1 MTRKLIVP
9 FGLALFFAQAQTPRF
24 ALTIDSIMRGP
35 ELVGFEPAAVRWS
48 HDSTQVYFQWK
59 QYTDKDAAPM
69 DTYTANRDGSGLRKL
84 SDEEIKQ
91 LPPAGGDTTHDKR
104 LTVYSLSGDLFLY
117 DNTTG
122 KIQQLTKTTDTEAN
136 PRFLPDGKRIAFTR
150 GGNLYVMALD
160 SGVLVQMTDIRAAAA
175 TTQAA
180 PAGGGGRGQG
190 GGLGQGQGGRGQ
202 GGRGAAPPTGDAA
215 AGGAATSASQEYLKN
230 EQKELLDAV
239 RERVAV
245 REEADARRK
254 KDEPARKP
262 FTPTGRETV
271 AQLQL
276 SPDEKIVFATVSEP
290 GSPRST
296 IVPNYITESG
306 YTEDINGRSNVGDSQ
321 NTSRL
326 AMIDVATGEV
336 KWVDHGQRRMPPAAA
351 AAPQPPREGA
361 PPARAPAPQDRD
373 VQLSM
378 PLWSEDG
385 ARAVISARAADD
397 KDRWLLALDPATGK
411 TRVLAH
417 DRDDAWLGGPAAN
430 TFGWMKNDREIYFQS
445 ERSGFAHLYAVPFDG
460 GEPRALTSGQWEVIN
475 ARQSRDKS
483 VFYLTATRDGPFDQ
497 FLYQMNGDGGPLTRI
512 TQEPGRHVTTLSP
525 DERWIADVYSY
536 TNKPPDLYIR
546 ENDPKAVAKRI
557 TTSPSPEFA
566 QYPWL
571 DVPIVMVP
579 ARDGAKVPARLFQPA
594 GFQKGGPGVIFVH
607 GAGYLQNVDHKWST
621 SYYHEYLF
629 DHILMERGFTVID
642 VDYRGSAGYG
652 RDWRTAVYQHMG
664 GKDLDD
670 IVDAARYLAAQKGVD
685 PKKIGLWGG
694 SYGGFITLMAMFTQS
709 DVFAAGAALR
719 PVSDWALYNH
729 GYTSEILNLP
739 QTDAEAYRRSSPI
752 FFAQGLKGA
761 LLICHG
767 MVDTNV
773 EFEDTV
779 RLVEKLIELRKENWN
794 LAVYPVEDHGFR
806 QPASWADEYKR
817 ILALFE
823 KM

>member
-1 MTRKLIVP
+1 LTRKLIVP

-24 ALTIDSIMRGP
+24 SLTIDSIMRGP

-48 HDSTQVYFQWK
+48 HDSAHVYFQWK
-59 QYTDKDAAPM
+59 QYTDKDAAPL

-84 SDEEIKQ
+84 SDEEIKL

-104 LTVYSLSGDLFLY
+104 LTVYALSGDLYLY

-122 KIQQLTKTTDTEAN
+122 GIQQLTKTTDTEAN

-175 TTQAA
+175 ATQAA
-180 PAGGGGRGQG
+180 PAGGGGGRGQG
-190 GGLGQGQGGRGQ
+190 GGLGQGQGG
-202 GGRGAAPPTGDAA
+202 GRGAAPPTGAAA
-215 AGGAATSASQEYLKN
+215 AGGAPTTSASQDYLKN

-271 AQLQL
+271 GQLQL
-276 SPDEKIVFATVSEP
+276 SPDEKTVFATVSEP

-306 YTEDINGRSNVGDSQ
+306 YTEDINGRANVGDSQ

-326 AMIDVATGEV
+326 AMIDVTTGEV
-336 KWVDHGQRRMPPAAA
+336 KWVDHGQRRTPPAAAA
-351 AAPQPPREGA
+351 AAPQPPREGG
-361 PPARAPAPQDRD
+361 PPARTPAPQDRD

-385 ARAVISARAADD
+385 AKAVISARAADN

-417 DRDDAWLGGPAAN
+417 DHDDAWLGGPAAN

-445 ERSGFAHLYAVPFDG
+445 ERTGFAHLYAVAFDG

-483 VFYLTATRDGPFDQ
+483 LFYLTATKDGPFDQ

-525 DERWIADVYSY
+525 DEHWIADIYSY

-566 QYPWL
+566 RYPWL

-579 ARDGAKVPARLFQPA
+579 ARDGVKVPARLFQPA
-594 GFQKGGPGVIFVH
+594 SFKKGGPGVIFVH
-607 GAGYLQNVDHKWST
+607 GAGYLQNVDHKWSS

-652 RDWRTAVYQHMG
+652 RDWRTSVYEHMG

-670 IVDAARYLAAQKGVD
+670 IVDAAKYLAAQKGVD

-729 GYTSEILNLP
+729 GYTAEILNLP

-806 QPASWADEYKR
+806 QPSSWADEYKR